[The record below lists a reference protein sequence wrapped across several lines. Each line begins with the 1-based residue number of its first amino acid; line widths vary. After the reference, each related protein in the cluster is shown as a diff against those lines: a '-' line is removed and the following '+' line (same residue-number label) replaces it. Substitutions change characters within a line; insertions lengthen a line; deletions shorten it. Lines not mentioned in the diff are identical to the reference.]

1 MKAEDDRLLVSQDE
15 TRRRKGEYLE
25 KLLNAEEE
33 RQPEIGASGRDTRVM
48 Y

>member
-15 TRRRKGEYLE
+15 MRRKGEYFE
-25 KLLNAEEE
+25 ELLNAEEE